1 MVEEKVLTTAK
12 EYAAAVRKTMDVRG
26 VFLYGSHVRGEAKK
40 DSDIDIAV
48 VADQVPGDYLDTMAS
63 LWRLTNDVD
72 ESIEPVLLL
81 TSGDESGFLDTVRR
95 TGIELG

>member
-12 EYAAAVRKTMDVRG
+12 EYAAVVRKTMDVRG

-72 ESIEPVLLL
+72 ERIEPVLLL
-81 TSGDESGFLDTVRR
+81 TSGDESGFLGTVRR
-95 TGIELG
+95 SGIAV

>member
-1 MVEEKVLTTAK
+1 MVEEKVLTTAR
-12 EYAAAVRKTMDVRG
+12 EYAAAVRKTMNVRNI
-26 VFLYGSHVRGEAKK
+26 FLYGSHAKGDAKK

-72 ESIEPVLLL
+72 ENIEPVLLL
-81 TSGDESGFLDTVRR
+81 TADDEGGFLDIVQR
-95 TGIELG
+95 TGIAV

>member
-1 MVEEKVLTTAK
+1 MVEEKVLTAAK
-12 EYAAAVRKTMDVRG
+12 EYAAAVRKTMDVRD
-26 VFLYGSHVRGEAKK
+26 VFLYGSHARGEAKK

-72 ESIEPVLLL
+72 EDIEPVLLL
-81 TSGDESGFLDTVRR
+81 TSDDESGFLDTVRR
-95 TGIELG
+95 TGIAV

>member
-1 MVEEKVLTTAK
+1 MVEEKVLTTAR
-12 EYAAAVRKTMDVRG
+12 EYAAAVRKAMNVRNI
-26 VFLYGSHVRGEAKK
+26 FLYGSHAKGEAKK

-63 LWRLTNDVD
+63 LWRLTSAVD

-81 TSGDESGFLDTVRR
+81 TSGDESGFLDAVRR
-95 TGIELG
+95 TGIAV

>member
-48 VADQVPGDYLDTMAS
+48 VADQVPGDYLDRMAS

-95 TGIELG
+95 TGIAV

>member
-1 MVEEKVLTTAK
+1 MVEEKVLTAAK
-12 EYAAAVRKTMDVRG
+12 EYAAAVRKTMNVRDI
-26 VFLYGSHVRGEAKK
+26 FLYGSHARGEAKK

-72 ESIEPVLLL
+72 EGIEPVLLL
-81 TSGDESGFLDTVRR
+81 TSDDESGFLETVRR
-95 TGIELG
+95 AGIAV

>member
-1 MVEEKVLTTAK
+1 MPPPCVKRWMCVAYSSMAPIT
-12 EYAAAVRKTMDVRG
+12 G
-26 VFLYGSHVRGEAKK
+26 AKK

-72 ESIEPVLLL
+72 ENIEPVLLL
-81 TSGDESGFLDTVRR
+81 TADDEGGFLDIVQR
-95 TGIELG
+95 TGIAV

>member
-1 MVEEKVLTTAK
+1 MVEEKVLTTAR
-12 EYAAAVRKTMDVRG
+12 EYAAAVRKTMNVRNI
-26 VFLYGSHVRGEAKK
+26 FLYISHAKGEAKK

-72 ESIEPVLLL
+72 ENIEPVLLL
-81 TSGDESGFLDTVRR
+81 TSGDESGFLDIVQR
-95 TGIELG
+95 TGIAV

>member
-1 MVEEKVLTTAK
+1 MVEEKVLTMAR

-48 VADQVPGDYLDTMAS
+48 VADQVPGDYLDTLAS
-63 LWRLTNDVD
+63 LWRLTNDVN
-72 ESIEPVLLL
+72 EHIEPVLLL
-81 TSGDESGFLDTVRR
+81 TSGDESGFLHTVRR
-95 TGIELG
+95 TGIAV

>member
-1 MVEEKVLTTAK
+1 MVEEKVLTMAR

-48 VADQVPGDYLDTMAS
+48 VADHVPGDYLDTLVS
-63 LWRLTNDVD
+63 LWHLTNDVN
-72 ESIEPVLLL
+72 ENIAPVLLL
-81 TSGDESGFLDTVRR
+81 TSGDERGFLHTVRR
-95 TGIELG
+95 TGIAV

>member
-1 MVEEKVLTTAK
+1 MVEEKVLTTAR
-12 EYAAAVRKTMDVRG
+12 EYAAAVRKTMNVRNI
-26 VFLYGSHVRGEAKK
+26 FLYGSHAKGEAKK

-72 ESIEPVLLL
+72 ENIEPVLLL
-81 TSGDESGFLDTVRR
+81 TADDEGGVLDIVQR
-95 TGIELG
+95 TGIAV